1 MQHQQHPR
9 HPQWWRHAWTLAFVG
24 LKCCFHLHWA
34 VWFCFRANEVDGF
47 CLLVHLKRIWG
58 SLCWSDSSTHIV
70 WIRNRHRGE
79 KCFILCSVGKH
90 KSHIWEWFSV
100 IIWGIKVHPTFDMD
114 PSHAAK
120 WSRPGDIWCG
130 DGGVLVAL
138 CVECP
143 ATRQNVNYTVDNLMK
158 VADPT
163 APRHALPL
171 FLTLPL
177 FTSTAFPEQRK
188 L

>member
-1 MQHQQHPR
+1 
-9 HPQWWRHAWTLAFVG
+9 
-24 LKCCFHLHWA
+24 
-34 VWFCFRANEVDGF
+34 
-47 CLLVHLKRIWG
+47 
-58 SLCWSDSSTHIV
+58 
-70 WIRNRHRGE
+70 
-79 KCFILCSVGKH
+79 
-90 KSHIWEWFSV
+90 
-100 IIWGIKVHPTFDMD
+100 MD

-120 WSRPGDIWCG
+120 WSRPGDVWCG

-143 ATRQNVNYTVDNLMK
+143 ATRQNVNYTVGNLMK